1 MAPNFP
7 SHKSKTNS
15 FHISGRYP
23 SSPTP
28 SPCSNLKFEGVSKN
42 GSLALLV
49 SGLRGRHPMATSRRL
64 RTVGSAF
71 ATNNGSRTRRRGTE
85 RPREA
90 HKRKPEWKW
99 KWQWKWEQPVER
111 GVRNSPVVDSS
122 DDLSARLQ
130 LFRPAKVSIQRRFV
144 IG

>member
-23 SSPTP
+23 TSPTP
-28 SPCSNLKFEGVSKN
+28 SLCSNLKFEGVSKN

-90 HKRKPEWKW
+90 
-99 KWQWKWEQPVER
+99 ER
-111 GVRNSPVVDSS
+111 GPQTEAGMEMEVEMEMGTASRAWSEKFTC
-122 DDLSARLQ
+122 R
-130 LFRPAKVSIQRRFV
+130 
-144 IG
+144 